1 MLVIKPT
8 LLVDKMLESLLRSE
22 SAEYALIFLVARD
35 EGYATE
41 IARFFRTE
49 LFSIQKQL
57 QKFEYNGILVSRTV
71 GRTRQ
76 YSFNPRY
83 TFLDELKAL
92 LEKALSFYP
101 NDIKEQLLMN
111 RRRPRRQG
119 KPI

>member
-1 MLVIKPT
+1 MVN
-8 LLVDKMLESLLRSE
+8 KMLESIFGSE
-22 SAEYALIFLVARD
+22 SAENVLIFLVARD

-41 IARFFRTE
+41 IARFFETK

-57 QKFEYNGILVSRTV
+57 QKFEYNGILVSRSV
-71 GRTRQ
+71 GRTRL

-83 TFLDELKAL
+83 AFLDELKAL

-101 NDIKEQLLMN
+101 NDKKEQLLMN

>member
-1 MLVIKPT
+1 MVN
-8 LLVDKMLESLLRSE
+8 KMLKPLLGSE
-22 SAEYALIFLVARD
+22 SAEYVLIFIVARD

-41 IARFFRTE
+41 IARFFQTE

-57 QKFEYNGILVSRTV
+57 QKLEYNGILASRTV

-83 TFLDELKAL
+83 PFLNELKAL
-92 LEKALSFYP
+92 LEKALTFYP
-101 NDIKEQLLMN
+101 NDLREQLLMN